1 MRAFTVES
9 SDRQMLI
16 ICRRGS
22 DWTYYFKGVYTSV
35 SAISEFQIV
44 ILLAV
49 LCYLSQSIKCY
60 FGPFPQVR
68 SQDTE
73 LK

>member
-9 SDRQMLI
+9 SDRYMLMV
-16 ICRRGS
+16 CKRRN

-44 ILLAV
+44 ILLVV
-49 LCYLSQSIKCY
+49 LCILPQSIKCY
-60 FGPFPQVR
+60 LGPFPQVR
-68 SQDTE
+68 RQDT
-73 LK
+73 